1 MATTKTLKELALS
14 RGPAFDDYATPED
27 RAALLKA
34 PRASHNGAYSESPNP
49 LAIKRATY
57 IKELLNGR
65 TPANEK
71 SVASLEALRKYLE
84 NFQIKFDNFAR
95 YWNGTAGS
103 AYPRVIVS
111 GEVTPL
117 YCQQVWTLAERFAHK
132 LGQIWGL
139 EVKAMPKLEKSYPLN
154 PVTKAEPRPVAPKV
168 EVKPAPKVEAP
179 KPVAKPVA
187 PKAEPAS
194 KAQDF
199 KTIIKAMKAAG
210 VPADLILKTLESL

>member
-27 RAALLKA
+27 RAALLRA
-34 PRASHNGAYSESPNP
+34 SRASHNGAYSESPNP

-57 IKELLNGR
+57 IKELLSGR

-117 YCQQVWTLAERFAHK
+117 YCQQVWTLQERFAHK

-139 EVKAMPKLEKSYPLN
+139 EAKAMPKLEKSYPLN
-154 PVTKAEPRPVAPKV
+154 PVTKAEPRP
-168 EVKPAPKVEAP
+168 APKVEA
-179 KPVAKPVA
+179 KPVTKAA
-187 PKAEPAS
+187 KAEPKPEAP
-194 KAQDF
+194 KTAPAPKTQDF
-199 KTIIKAMKAAG
+199 KAVIAAMKKAG